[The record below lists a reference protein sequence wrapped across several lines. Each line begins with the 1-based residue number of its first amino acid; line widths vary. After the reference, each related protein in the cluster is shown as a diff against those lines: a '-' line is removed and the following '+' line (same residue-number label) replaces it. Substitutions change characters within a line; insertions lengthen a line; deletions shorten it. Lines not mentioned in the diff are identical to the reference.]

1 MSPFFKYNFFLKQED
16 KTVICNICQAKVKI
30 KVKVRISQR
39 MRSTARMF
47 YFCLL
52 QLIHESIGFGFIL
65 TDLDIIVIFNK
76 REISYW

>member
-30 KVKVRISQR
+30 KVKVKVKV
-39 MRSTARMF
+39 F

-65 TDLDIIVIFNK
+65 TDLDIIVIFNM